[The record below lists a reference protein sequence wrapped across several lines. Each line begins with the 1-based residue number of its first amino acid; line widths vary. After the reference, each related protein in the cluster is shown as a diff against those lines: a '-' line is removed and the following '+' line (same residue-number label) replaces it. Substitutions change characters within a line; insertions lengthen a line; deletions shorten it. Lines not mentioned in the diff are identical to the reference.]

1 MTQQCREC
9 GAILPDGARSCMQ
22 CGTSVD
28 SVGRSSGGPQKN
40 LKFIQPAIA
49 GGLLLGLLSSLPII
63 NLANL
68 IFGAWI
74 LAGGA
79 LTAHLLSRQ
88 RPSGISFGDG
98 AFGGVL
104 SGFFGAVVSTI
115 MLIPSKLFFAADWET
130 VRQQAEQQL
139 AQTPETAGPMRDLLL
154 RAMSAEVS
162 FTTEMFWFFFYGFSF
177 SLFAMLGGMLMVW
190 ISNRRQKRQIEV

>member
-9 GAILPDGARSCMQ
+9 GAILPDGARTCMQ
-22 CGTSVD
+22 CGTA
-28 SVGRSSGGPQKN
+28 VGPPGSSAGGPQKN

-79 LTAHLLSRQ
+79 LTAHLVSRQ
-88 RPSGISFGDG
+88 RPSGISYGDG

-104 SGFFGAVVSTI
+104 SGFFGAVISTI

-162 FTTEMFWFFFYGFSF
+162 ITTEMFWFFFYGFSF

-190 ISNRRQKRQIEV
+190 ISNRRKKRRIEV

>member
-1 MTQQCREC
+1 
-9 GAILPDGARSCMQ
+9 MQ

-28 SVGRSSGGPQKN
+28 SQATSSAGPQRN
-40 LKFIQPAIA
+40 LEFVQPAIA

-79 LTAHLLSRQ
+79 LTAHLVSKQ
-88 RPSGISFGDG
+88 RPSGISYGDG

-115 MLIPSKLFFAADWET
+115 MLIPSKLFFASDWET

-139 AQTPETAGPMRDLLL
+139 AKTPETAGPMRDLLL

-190 ISNRRQKRQIEV
+190 ISNRRRKKRIHEFSETPG